1 MTPAFD
7 ARSGWS
13 WTVSPSF
20 VKRENVAELAPTIAR
35 AKEALRQRIDQV
47 VPHILGAVETE
58 ALSTMEILSLL
69 AKSVRG
75 DDDRAKFWLLMTCIA
90 GAMPTREQLVRGYR
104 FLELAPEGMEHLEVL
119 RACAGASSLN
129 ENFDRSVTIV
139 SDAVVADVDF
149 CARHG
154 HNTGVQRVVR
164 ETLSR
169 WNAVHDV
176 TLVAWTED
184 GFLMRSLIPAE
195 RDRVL
200 NWVSSR
206 RTESSP
212 TSAEDDAELIVPWNC
227 SVVLPEVAQL
237 HIWEPLACL
246 AEFSSN
252 TVSMVGYDAIPVTSA
267 EYVISS
273 ESDRFVRYLSIVKH
287 ADLVVGISESSSEEF
302 AGFADALTA
311 QGLRGPRVSTVSLP
325 IALARE
331 ETALEDISTRS
342 QHVPLVLCVGTQ
354 EPRKNQ
360 LAVLA
365 ASELLWKRGLDFEML
380 FIGGAAMPLSIPFD
394 VEVDRLRRLGRSVSV
409 IRNGSDAIL
418 ERAYRDARFSIFVS
432 LHEGFGLP
440 IGESLAAGTPVIA
453 SDYGSMAEI
462 ASAGGC
468 LVVDPRSDESIAE
481 AMYILLTDDLEL
493 ERLENAALA
502 RPTRTWDDYS
512 AELWSTIREG
522 ELTR

>member
-1 MTPAFD
+1 MAD
-7 ARSGWS
+7 LG
-13 WTVSPSF
+13 
-20 VKRENVAELAPTIAR
+20 PTIAR
-35 AKEALRQRIDQV
+35 AKEALRQRIDQA
-47 VPHILGAVETE
+47 VPHLLGVAETE
-58 ALSTMEILSLL
+58 SLSTMELLSLL
-69 AKSVRG
+69 AKSVRV
-75 DDDRAKFWLLMTCIA
+75 DNDRAGFWLLMACVA
-90 GAMPTREQLVRGYR
+90 GAMPTREQVVRGYR
-104 FLELAPEGMEHLEVL
+104 FLELAPEGTEHLELL

-129 ENFDRSVTIV
+129 ENFDRWVTVI
-139 SDAVVADVDF
+139 SDTVVADVDF

-164 ETLSR
+164 ETLAR

-195 RDRVL
+195 TDRVL
-200 NWVSSR
+200 DWVSSR

-212 TSAEDDAELIVPWNC
+212 ASAEDDAQLIIPWNC
-227 SVVLPEVAQL
+227 SVVLPEVAQ
-237 HIWEPLACL
+237 HRIWERLACL

-273 ESDRFVRYLSIVKH
+273 ESERFVRYLSIVKH
-287 ADLVVGISESSSEEF
+287 ADLVVGISKSSSEEF

-311 QGLRGPRVSTVSLP
+311 QGLRGPRVITVSLP

-331 ETALEDISTRS
+331 ESALTDISERS
-342 QHVPLVLCVGTQ
+342 RRVPLVLCVGTQ

-365 ASELLWKRGLDFEML
+365 ASELLWKRGMAFEVL

-394 VEVDRLRRLGRSVSV
+394 IEVDRLRRLGRSVSV

-418 ERAYRDARFSIFVS
+418 ERAYRDARFSMFVS

-440 IGESLAAGTPVIA
+440 IGESLAVGTPVIA
-453 SDYGSMAEI
+453 TDYGSMAEI
-462 ASAGGC
+462 ANGGGC
-468 LVVDPRSDESIAE
+468 LVVDPRNDESIAE
-481 AMYILLTDDLEL
+481 AMRILLTDDIEL
-493 ERLENAALA
+493 DRLEHEALA
-502 RPTRTWDDYS
+502 RPSRTWDDYS
-512 AELWSTIREG
+512 AELWSAISEG
-522 ELTR
+522 VPTR

>member
-1 MTPAFD
+1 M
-7 ARSGWS
+7 
-13 WTVSPSF
+13 
-20 VKRENVAELAPTIAR
+20 AELGPKITR
-35 AKEALRQRIDQV
+35 AKEALRQRLDQA
-47 VPHILGAVETE
+47 VPHILGTVETHS
-58 ALSTMEILSLL
+58 LSTMELLSLL
-69 AKSVRG
+69 AKSVLV
-75 DDDRAKFWLLMTCIA
+75 DDDRAKFWLLMTCVV

-104 FLELAPEGMEHLEVL
+104 FLELAPQGSEHLEVL
-119 RACAGASSLN
+119 RACSGASSLN
-129 ENFDRSVTIV
+129 ENFERSVTVV
-139 SDAVVADVDF
+139 SDTVVADVDF

-164 ETLSR
+164 ETLAR
-169 WNAVHDV
+169 WKAVHDV

-184 GFLMRSLIPAE
+184 GFLMRTLIPAE
-195 RDRVL
+195 MDRVL
-200 NWVSSR
+200 DWVSSR

-212 TSAEDDAELIVPWNC
+212 ASAEDDAELIVPWNC
-227 SVVLPEVAQL
+227 SVVLAEVAQ
-237 HIWEPLACL
+237 HRIWERLACL

-273 ESDRFVRYLSIVKH
+273 ESDRFVRYLSVVKH
-287 ADLVVGISESSSEEF
+287 ADLVVGISKSSSEEF

-325 IALARE
+325 VALARE
-331 ETALEDISTRS
+331 ESALKGISTRN
-342 QHVPLVLCVGTQ
+342 QRVPLILCVGTQ

-365 ASELLWKRGLDFEML
+365 ASELLWKRGLDFEVL

-409 IRNGSDAIL
+409 VRNGSDAIL
-418 ERAYRDARFSIFVS
+418 ERAYRDARFSMFVS

-453 SDYGSMAEI
+453 TNYGSMAEI
-462 ASAGGC
+462 ASGGGC
-468 LVVDPRSDESIAE
+468 LVVDPRNDESIAE
-481 AMYILLTDDLEL
+481 AMNTLLTDDAEL
-493 ERLENAALA
+493 ARLENEAIA
-502 RPTRTWDDYS
+502 RPARTWDDYS
-512 AELWSTIREG
+512 VELWSTISEG
-522 ELTR
+522 AATQ